1 MGVITRTTG
10 RLIQSDPIN
19 GTQQFWKAELN
30 GKSVTIHFGQV
41 GTPGHRGS
49 REFPNIE
56 AAERFLA
63 QRVRQKL
70 GEGYKPVLSDKR
82 KF

>member
-1 MGVITRTTG
+1 MGVFTRTTG
-10 RLIQSDPIN
+10 RLVQDDPIS
-19 GTQQFWKAELN
+19 GTQQFWNAEVN
-30 GKSVTIHFGQV
+30 GKSVSIHFGKV

-49 REFPNIE
+49 REFSSID

-70 GEGYKPVLSDKR
+70 EEGYKPVSSDK
-82 KF
+82 

>member
-1 MGVITRTTG
+1 MMGVFSRATG
-10 RLIQSDPIN
+10 RLIQDDPIN
-19 GTQQFWKAELN
+19 GTQQFWNAEVN
-30 GKSVTIHFGQV
+30 GKSVTIHFGKV

-49 REFPNIE
+49 REFPSID

-70 GEGYKPVLSDKR
+70 EEGYKPVLSGK
-82 KF
+82 